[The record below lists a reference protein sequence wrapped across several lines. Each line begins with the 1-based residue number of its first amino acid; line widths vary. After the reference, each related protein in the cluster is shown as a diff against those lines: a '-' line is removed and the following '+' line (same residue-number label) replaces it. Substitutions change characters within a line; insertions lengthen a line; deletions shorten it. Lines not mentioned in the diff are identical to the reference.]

1 MQYRRAFAVYGK
13 EKDGKILPDHLGTV
27 IRCLGQNPTEAQ
39 LRDMKNEVDA
49 ERKGTIEFHEFL
61 TMMQRKKDYIDS
73 EDEVMEAF
81 RVFDKNGAGFVSA
94 AELRGILTSLG
105 EKLTEE
111 EDDELFREG
120 EIDSY
125 GFINYVDICQAVI
138 IQ

>member
-49 ERKGTIEFHEFL
+49 ESKGAIEFHEFL
-61 TMMQRKKDYIDS
+61 TMMQRKKDYVDS

-94 AELRGILTSLG
+94 AELRCILTSLG

-111 EDDELFREG
+111 EVDELFKEG
-120 EIDSY
+120 EIDSN
-125 GFINYVDICQAVI
+125 GFINYVDICQSVI
-138 IQ
+138 Q

>member
-49 ERKGTIEFHEFL
+49 ESKGTIEFHEFL
-61 TMMQRKKDYIDS
+61 TMMQRQKDYVDS

-111 EDDELFREG
+111 EVDELFKEG
-120 EIDSY
+120 EIDSN
-125 GFINYVDICQAVI
+125 GFINYVDICQSVI
-138 IQ
+138 Q